1 MTRRRGKAD
10 GRMIAGK
17 RFDFHH
23 KRSTSPALIRLKQ
36 MSRGDF
42 AAAPAVED
50 LPIVEMH
57 AGLYMPLIRKTGAP
71 APKELG
77 LFWQMLTSEGETI
90 DVFVFA
96 STLQAFDSSAVGPVG
111 LLKRHRQLLEDIAS
125 AKFDRESIDRGPL
138 QITLG
143 DLRSTEPMGE
153 DDDLQRS
160 VPDSTPTS

>member
-1 MTRRRGKAD
+1 
-10 GRMIAGK
+10 MIAGK
-17 RFDFHH
+17 RFDFRHR
-23 KRSTSPALIRLKQ
+23 RSTSPALIRLKQ

-96 STLQAFDSSAVGPVG
+96 GTLQAFDSSAVGPVG
-111 LLKRHRQLLEDIAS
+111 LLKRHRQLLEEIAS
-125 AKFDRESIDRGPL
+125 AKFDREGGIAPGPF
-138 QITLG
+138 QISLD
-143 DLRSTEPMGE
+143 DLRSTNPIGE
-153 DDDLQRS
+153 DGNLQGS
-160 VPDSTPTS
+160 GQDSTLRS